1 MDVLSTGIDGL
12 DAMLE
17 GGVPRRH
24 AVCVLGSFGTG
35 KTTFALQ
42 FITEGLME
50 GEKAIFVTL
59 EEDVESIV
67 ESAGKF
73 GWDLQKYLDS
83 KTLAVY
89 KLEPSDLKS
98 TITKLKSDLPEF
110 LRKFGAGRV
119 AIDSISLLSAMF
131 TDEAERRA
139 RLFSLASQIRK
150 GGATAVFTAET
161 RDDNPKASRD
171 GLVEYVA
178 DGVISLRLQERAN
191 GEVQPLIQVI
201 KMRRVK
207 HQRRVRPYNITE
219 HGIVVLSDVDIM

>member
-1 MDVLSTGIDGL
+1 MDVLSTGVDGL
-12 DAMLE
+12 DAMLD
-17 GGVPRRH
+17 GGVPRGH
-24 AVCVLGSFGTG
+24 ALCVLGSFGTG

-42 FITEGLME
+42 FVTEGLME
-50 GEKAIFVTL
+50 GDKAIFVTL
-59 EEDVESIV
+59 EEDVDSIV
-67 ESAGKF
+67 ESARKF
-73 GWDLQKYLDS
+73 GWDLQKFLDK

-89 KLEPSDLKS
+89 KLEPADLKATVS
-98 TITKLKSDLPEF
+98 KVRTELPEF
-110 LRKFGAGRV
+110 LKKFGAGRV

-131 TDEAERRA
+131 PDEAERRS
-139 RLFSLASQIRK
+139 RLFSLARQMRE

-191 GEVQPLIQVI
+191 GEVQPLIQVV
-201 KMRRVK
+201 KMRRVR

-219 HGIVVLSDVDIM
+219 HGIVVLADVDIM

>member
-12 DAMLE
+12 DEMLE
-17 GGVPRRH
+17 GGVPRGH

-42 FITEGLME
+42 FIVEGLLE
-50 GEKAIFVTL
+50 GDKAIFVTL

-67 ESAGKF
+67 ASAAKF
-73 GWDLQKYLDS
+73 GWDLQKHLDK

-89 KLEPSDLKS
+89 KLEPSDMKA
-98 TITKLKSDLPEF
+98 TVMKLKSDLPDF
-110 LRKFGAGRV
+110 LKKFGAGRIAV
-119 AIDSISLLSAMF
+119 DSISLLSAMF
-131 TDEAERRA
+131 ADEGERRS
-139 RLFSLASQIRK
+139 RLFSLASQIKK

-161 RDDNPKASRD
+161 RDDNLKASRD

-178 DGVISLRLQERAN
+178 DGVVSLRLQERAN
-191 GEVQPLIQVI
+191 GEVQPLIQVV

-207 HQRRVRPYNITE
+207 HQRRVRPYTITE
-219 HGIVVLSDVDIM
+219 HGIVVLANVDIM

>member
-12 DAMLE
+12 DEMLE
-17 GGVPRRH
+17 GGVPRGH
-24 AVCVLGSFGTG
+24 ALCVLGSFGTG

-42 FITEGLME
+42 FIMEGLLE
-50 GEKAIFVTL
+50 GDKAIFVTL
-59 EEDVESIV
+59 EEDVESV
-67 ESAGKF
+67 VASAAKF
-73 GWDLQKYLDS
+73 GWDLQKFLDK

-89 KLEPSDLKS
+89 KLEPSDLKATVS
-98 TITKLKSDLPEF
+98 RLKSDLPEF

-131 TDEAERRA
+131 PDEAERRA
-139 RLFSLASQIRK
+139 RLFSLASQLKK
-150 GGATAVFTAET
+150 GGSTAVFTAET

-178 DGVISLRLQERAN
+178 DGVISLRLQERSN

-219 HGIVVLSDVDIM
+219 QGLVVLADVDIM